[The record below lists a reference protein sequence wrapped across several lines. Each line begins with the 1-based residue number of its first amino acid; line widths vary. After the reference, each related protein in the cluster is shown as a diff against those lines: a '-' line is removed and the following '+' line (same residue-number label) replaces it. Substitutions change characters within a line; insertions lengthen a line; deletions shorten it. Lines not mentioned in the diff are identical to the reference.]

1 MLYEM
6 VEVFI
11 EIKSLVKCIILIMQ
25 DTSINKH

>member
-6 VEVFI
+6 VKVFI
-11 EIKSLVKCIILIMQ
+11 EIKSLVKGIILIMQ